1 MEEWGGRNLGRLQM
15 SDTGKQ
21 GILEA
26 FSVGNIRSI
35 YLGCDEFDILTQV
48 EMMSSLRLEVW
59 ACKCRF
65 ENQEE

>member
-15 SDTGKQ
+15 SDAGRH

-59 ACKCRF
+59 VCKCRF
-65 ENQEE
+65 GNQE